1 MGFRVSNT
9 PLLRILFFTLYFPL
23 NHYPWRYTSTIC
35 SISTENLLLEISVL
49 CAYISLARPV
59 EEEEPMFMEDI
70 PMTSPQVQAPRKRN
84 IFLTESLVTY
94 LPENLIV
101 CFGISTPPSKTP
113 LPLLIFLG
121 GMHAMNLLK
130 GATNNFLFIL

>member
-1 MGFRVSNT
+1 
-9 PLLRILFFTLYFPL
+9 
-23 NHYPWRYTSTIC
+23 
-35 SISTENLLLEISVL
+35 
-49 CAYISLARPV
+49 
-59 EEEEPMFMEDI
+59 MFMEDI

-101 CFGISTPPSKTP
+101 CFGISTPPSKT
-113 LPLLIFLG
+113 IFLG

>member
-1 MGFRVSNT
+1 
-9 PLLRILFFTLYFPL
+9 
-23 NHYPWRYTSTIC
+23 
-35 SISTENLLLEISVL
+35 
-49 CAYISLARPV
+49 
-59 EEEEPMFMEDI
+59 MFMEDI

-113 LPLLIFLG
+113 LPLLFFLG